1 MANWHARRDKC
12 GGKRA
17 KHFLYSLCKINCKL
31 CCDCFISHYL
41 GGRLSAWA
49 AHLLV
54 NWQLP
59 ALLMSWTHWLHMAAV
74 WNSISSDK
82 SLCFPSLAT
91 PAQIR
96 LLQIQFQCK
105 LYFPSFLEFRSCGC
119 LPNAGNSLNFC
130 QQKLKKKEALSPS
143 LVPSRVSPLLCVH
156 RYMLT
161 ARTGVSYLPVFR
173 FFPLSF

>member
-17 KHFLYSLCKINCKL
+17 KHFLYSPCEINCKL
-31 CCDCFISHYL
+31 CFDCFISHYL
-41 GGRLSAWA
+41 GGRLSARD

-143 LVPSRVSPLLCVH
+143 LVPSRVSPLLCVP

>member
-12 GGKRA
+12 GRKGAKR
-17 KHFLYSLCKINCKL
+17 FLYSLCKINCKL
-31 CCDCFISHYL
+31 CFDFFISHYL
-41 GGRLSAWA
+41 GGRLSARA
-49 AHLLV
+49 AHMLV

-59 ALLMSWTHWLHMAAV
+59 TLLMSWTHWLHMAAV

-130 QQKLKKKEALSPS
+130 QKKNLKKKKKKLW
-143 LVPSRVSPLLCVH
+143 VH
-156 RYMLT
+156 PWF
-161 ARTGVSYLPVFR
+161 LPVFS
-173 FFPLSF
+173 FFFVFIATC